1 MVTARQDFSSRIWLI
16 GPDGQQIVE
25 MAASKYDREADFQS
39 ILAAHPALIDGK
51 QVDPDDPRR
60 WLLVS
65 QEAVV
70 PDAEA
75 GRWAL
80 DHLFVDQDGVATLVE
95 VKRKSDTRLRR
106 EVVGQMLDYAA
117 NGSLRWTAAYL
128 GDAFAATCLATGV
141 EPDESLAEF
150 LGDPERAPAF
160 WEMVESNLRAGRM
173 RLLFV
178 ADEVPAELLRI
189 VEFLNEHMSPT
200 EVLALELRHFS
211 GGGFSTHVPRILG
224 RTLAAV
230 SNKEASGRRSASH
243 RSWDREGFVEDL
255 RQRLDSRQAGHV
267 IEFLDACAVHFE
279 LAWGTGA
286 ATGSFTPRRPGISAR
301 GPVTV
306 YSDGRLEIK
315 PSWLI
320 DTSEAEA
327 WRDQIVERLKALG
340 WEQPP
345 GERDPLVLRLGV
357 DEWLPRREALLA
369 ALLPA

>member
-1 MVTARQDFSSRIWLI
+1 MAVNHDFSSRIWLI
-16 GPDGQQIVE
+16 GPDGQQVVE
-25 MAASKYDREADFQS
+25 MAASSYDREADFQS
-39 ILAAHPALIDGK
+39 ILAAHPALIDGR

-80 DHLFVDQDGVATLVE
+80 DHLFVDQDGIATLVE

-128 GDAFAATCLATGV
+128 GDAFTSTCQAAGV
-141 EPDESLAEF
+141 EPEESLATF
-150 LGDPERAPAF
+150 LGDPERVPSF

-200 EVLALELRHFS
+200 EVLALELRYFS

-230 SNKEASGRRSASH
+230 SNKETTGRRSAKR
-243 RSWDREGFVEDL
+243 RSWDRETFLEDAW
-255 RQRLDSRQAGHV
+255 QRLPDEQVGEIAD
-267 IEFLDACAVHFE
+267 FLDKCARHFE
-279 LAWGTGA
+279 LVWGSGA
-286 ATGSFTPRRPGISAR
+286 ATGSFTPRRPGVSVR
-301 GPVTV
+301 GPISV
-306 YSDGRLEIK
+306 YSDGRIEIK
-315 PSWLI
+315 PSWLN

-327 WRDQIVERLKALG
+327 WRDLVARRLEQLG
-340 WEQPP
+340 WTQPI
-345 GERDPLVLRLGV
+345 GERGRLVLRLPV
-357 DEWLPRREALLA
+357 DEWLPRRDALLA
-369 ALLPA
+369 ALLPV

>member
-1 MVTARQDFSSRIWLI
+1 MTGKHGFSSRIWLI
-16 GPDGQQIVE
+16 GPDGQQVVE
-25 MAASKYDREADFQS
+25 MAASTYGREEDFQA
-39 ILAAHPALIDGK
+39 ILAAHPALIDGQ

-128 GDAFAATCLATGV
+128 GDAFAATCQDAGV
-141 EPDESLAEF
+141 DPEESLAEF
-150 LGDPERAPAF
+150 LGDPERVPAF

-178 ADEVPAELLRI
+178 ADEIPAELLRI

-200 EVLALELRHFS
+200 EVLALELRHFA

-230 SNKEASGRRSASH
+230 SNKEASGRRSASR
-243 RSWDREGFVEDL
+243 RSWDRESFVEDI
-255 RQRLDSRQAGHV
+255 RQRLDSGQAGQV
-267 IEFLDACAVHFE
+267 IDFLDRCAQHFE
-279 LAWGTGA
+279 LVWGTGA
-286 ATGSFTPRRPGISAR
+286 ATGSFTPRRPGVSVR
-301 GPVTV
+301 GPISV
-306 YSDGRLEIK
+306 YSDGRIDVK
-315 PSWLI
+315 PSWVNE
-320 DTSEAEA
+320 TPEAEA
-327 WRDQIVERLKALG
+327 WRDLIAERLKALG
-340 WEQPP
+340 WEQQPD
-345 GERDPLVLRLGV
+345 ERGALVLRMGV
-357 DEWLPRREALLA
+357 GEWLPQREALLA
-369 ALLPA
+369 ALLPD

>member
-1 MVTARQDFSSRIWLI
+1 MTGREDFSSRIWLI

-128 GDAFAATCLATGV
+128 GDAFAATCLAAGI

-150 LGDPERAPAF
+150 LGDPERVPAF
-160 WEMVESNLRAGRM
+160 WEMVDSNLRAGRM

-189 VEFLNEHMSPT
+189 VEFLNKHMSAT
-200 EVLALELRHFS
+200 QVLALELRHFS
-211 GGGFSTHVPRILG
+211 CGGFSTHVPRILG

-230 SNKEASGRRSASH
+230 SNKEHPGGGQPAAAAGTVRVSWRTCGSDSTAGRPGMSLSSLMR
-243 RSWDREGFVEDL
+243 V
-255 RQRLDSRQAGHV
+255 
-267 IEFLDACAVHFE
+267 
-279 LAWGTGA
+279 
-286 ATGSFTPRRPGISAR
+286 PGISSSPGAPAPLR
-301 GPVTV
+301 VLSRRDV
-306 YSDGRLEIK
+306 LEFRCEGRS
-315 PSWLI
+315 P
-320 DTSEAEA
+320 
-327 WRDQIVERLKALG
+327 
-340 WEQPP
+340 
-345 GERDPLVLRLGV
+345 
-357 DEWLPRREALLA
+357 
-369 ALLPA
+369 

>member
-1 MVTARQDFSSRIWLI
+1 MNGKQEFSSRIWLI
-16 GPDGQQIVE
+16 GPDGQQVVE
-25 MAASKYDREADFQS
+25 MAASSYDREADFQS
-39 ILAAHPALIDGK
+39 ILAAHPALIDGQ

-128 GDAFAATCLATGV
+128 GDAFAGTCQAAGV
-141 EPDESLAEF
+141 DPDESLAAF
-150 LGDPERAPAF
+150 LGDPERVASF

-224 RTLAAV
+224 RTFAAV
-230 SNKEASGRRSASH
+230 SNKETSGRRSNKR
-243 RSWDREGFVEDL
+243 RSWDRESFVEDVQ
-255 RQRLDSRQAGHV
+255 QRLESGAADQV
-267 IEFLDACAVHFE
+267 IGFLDECAKHFE
-279 LAWGTGA
+279 VVWGSGA
-286 ATGSFTPRRPGISAR
+286 VTGSFTPRRPGVSER
-301 GPVTV
+301 GPISV
-306 YSDGRLEIK
+306 YSDGRIEIK
-315 PSWLI
+315 PSWLR
-320 DTSEAEA
+320 DTPEAEA
-327 WRDQIVERLKALG
+327 WRDLVVDRLGKLG
-340 WEQPP
+340 WKQPI
-345 GERDPLVLRLGV
+345 GDRGPLVLKLGIE
-357 DEWLPRREALLA
+357 EWLPRRDALLA
-369 ALLPA
+369 AIMPM